1 MKNCSRCQS
10 LVDEKAK
17 ECPSCGQP
25 LMLIPDEKDDVEP
38 NPLVWDW
45 SYWIGI
51 TVPFVGFILYL
62 MYDHHDRPRARR
74 MLQGALINL
83 SIYGAMIIIVLI
95 AVLS

>member
-25 LMLIPDEKDDVEP
+25 LQLIPDEKDDFKP
-38 NPLVWDW
+38 GQQLFDW
-45 SYWIGI
+45 YFWIGI
-51 TVPFVGFILYL
+51 TVPLVGFILYF
-62 MYDHHDRPRARR
+62 MFEHHDRPRAQR

-83 SIYGAMIIIVLI
+83 SIYTVMILIVLI
-95 AVLS
+95 AVFS